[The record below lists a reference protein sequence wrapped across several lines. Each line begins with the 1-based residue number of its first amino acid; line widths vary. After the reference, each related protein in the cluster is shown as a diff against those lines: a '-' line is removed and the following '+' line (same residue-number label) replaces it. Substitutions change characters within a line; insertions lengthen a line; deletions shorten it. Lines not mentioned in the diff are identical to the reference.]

1 MLKLATR
8 CCKLE
13 SIRPCGVP
21 DSDIADFFSHRWMNT
36 VFCFR
41 TKNCVRTYKMPK
53 ALAVKYKYST
63 GVEQE

>member
-1 MLKLATR
+1 M
-8 CCKLE
+8 
-13 SIRPCGVP
+13 RPRGVP